1 MFCYTFS
8 IIFFKLGP
16 TDAVSYEA
24 NVRKLLEAFKDP
36 NVKPDTIEL
45 LMTLTAPNRRIE
57 IKALTSAIDD
67 YVLQTCPPLH
77 QPTYV
82 IIQVTLHY
90 LQLAL
95 TFYIIIIIISYSFS
109 TNWSCL
115 WVKERVPHSVKI
127 G

>member
-45 LMTLTAPNRRIE
+45 L
-57 IKALTSAIDD
+57 TSAIDD
-67 YVLQTCPPLH
+67 YVLQTCPSLH

>member
-16 TDAVSYEA
+16 MDVVSYEA

-82 IIQVTLHY
+82 II
-90 LQLAL
+90 
-95 TFYIIIIIISYSFS
+95 
-109 TNWSCL
+109 
-115 WVKERVPHSVKI
+115 
-127 G
+127 